1 MSSTVPAAG
10 LSHVTESAPPGH
22 DLEVLT
28 EDQCID
34 MLASRKLGRIAFS
47 VADRIEIFPVNYAT
61 DRAIVVFRTAPGT
74 KLDTVTTSRVA
85 FEVDDWDEDQWI
97 GWSVVLK
104 GVAQEVTTGTDPF
117 AATLRTRNVW
127 PLAPGQRDHWI
138 AIYPSEISGRRFRR
152 G

>member
-1 MSSTVPAAG
+1 MPTTG
-10 LSHVTESAPPGH
+10 LSQVTESDRPDH
-22 DLEVLT
+22 ELEVLT

-34 MLASRKLGRIAFS
+34 MLATRKLGRIAFS

-61 DRAIVVFRTAPGT
+61 DRAIVVFRIAPGT
-74 KLDTVTTSRVA
+74 KLETVTTSRVA
-85 FEVDDWDEDQWI
+85 FEVDDWDEDQRT

-104 GVAQEVTTGTDPF
+104 GVAQEVTAGTDPF

-127 PLAPGQRDHWI
+127 PLAPGERDHWI